1 MLSSLLGQK
10 AALCGSPAPGGK
22 PDVHDLSYYG
32 KCCLGGILACGITH
46 TAVCPID
53 IVKCRLQSIKDPIEK
68 KKSGIGRMAKQLI
81 AQKGYS
87 WMSLGWLP
95 TFFGYSL
102 QGMGK
107 FGFYELFK
115 DVYGGMIGPD
125 KAYEHRTLLYA
136 SASASAEFFAD
147 MMLCPLE
154 AVKVKI
160 QTADPLG
167 SYPSNFF
174 VAWRTL
180 NQAEGFNGF
189 YKGIN
194 ALWGRQIP
202 YTIMKFVAFEK
213 IVEFIFTK
221 VLKKERSEVSRSFNL
236 TMTFVAGYL
245 AGILCALVSH
255 PADTMFTKLTK
266 LDDKNSTFSANLK
279 KIYAEIGF
287 MGLWSGLIP
296 RIIMIGTL
304 TGLQWWIYDSF
315 KTSMGLQPTGS
326 NLKKH

>member
-1 MLSSLLGQK
+1 M
-10 AALCGSPAPGGK
+10 
-22 PDVHDLSYYG
+22 HDLSYYG

-53 IVKCRLQSIKDPIEK
+53 IMKCRLQSIKDPVEK
-68 KKSGIGRMAKQLI
+68 KKAGLLRMGRSLI
-81 AQKGYS
+81 AQKGYT
-87 WMSLGWLP
+87 WVSLGWLP
-95 TFFGYSL
+95 TFIGYSL

-115 DVYGGMIGPD
+115 DIYGGMVGPD
-125 KAYEHRTLLYA
+125 KAYEYRTLLYA

-180 NQAEGFNGF
+180 NEAEGFNGF

-202 YTIMKFVAFEK
+202 YTIMKFVAFER
-213 IVEFIFTK
+213 IVEYIFHT
-221 VLKKERSEVSRSFNL
+221 VLKKERSEVGHAFNL
-236 TMTFVAGYL
+236 SMTFLAGYL

-266 LDDKNSTFSANLK
+266 LDDKTSTFSQNLK
-279 KIYAEIGF
+279 KIYGEIGF

-315 KTSMGLQPTGS
+315 KTAVGLQATGS
-326 NLKKH
+326 SVKKH

>member
-1 MLSSLLGQK
+1 MLSGLCSQK
-10 AALCGSPAPGGK
+10 PALCAGAGPGKG
-22 PDVHDLSYYG
+22 DVHDLSYYR
-32 KCCLGGILACGITH
+32 KCCLGGILACGLTH
-46 TAVCPID
+46 TAVCPMD
-53 IVKCRLQSIKDPIEK
+53 IMKCRLQSIMDPVEK
-68 KKSGIGRMAKQLI
+68 KNTGLLRMGRTLI
-81 AQKGYS
+81 SQKGYS

-95 TFFGYSL
+95 TFIGYSL

-107 FGFYELFK
+107 YGLYELFK
-115 DVYGGMIGPD
+115 DLYGGLMGAD
-125 KAYEHRTLLYA
+125 KAYEYRTLLYA

-180 NQAEGFNGF
+180 KEAEGFNGF

-202 YTIMKFVAFEK
+202 YTIMKFVAFER
-213 IVEFIFTK
+213 IVEYIFHT
-221 VLKKERSEVSRSFNL
+221 VLKKERSEVGRAFNL
-236 TMTFVAGYL
+236 SMTFLAGYL

-255 PADTMFTKLTK
+255 PADTMFTKLTR
-266 LDDKNSTFSANLK
+266 LDDQTSSFSQNLK
-279 KIYAEIGF
+279 KIYGEIGF
-287 MGLWSGLIP
+287 MGLWTGLIP

-315 KTSMGLQPTGS
+315 KTAVGLQPTGS
-326 NLKKH
+326 SSKAH